1 MVALATIYSLC
12 SLCGPNANTCGRYN
26 AHCNVPKQVTYSE
39 TEHQRALQVWKR
51 DIVKIDTLEA
61 LETWD
66 TQGIRET
73 YETYETYETCKTRVK
88 HNRRSSKRKEM
99 VFFGALH
106 GIHRFND
113 QGVGT
118 TGLDGLDGPCSLHGF
133 GGFEG
138 FEDEWMD

>member
-61 LETWD
+61 LET
-66 TQGIRET
+66 
-73 YETYETYETCKTRVK
+73 YETYETRKTRVK
-88 HNRRSSKRKEM
+88 RNRRSSKRKEM
-99 VFFGALH
+99 VFFGALL